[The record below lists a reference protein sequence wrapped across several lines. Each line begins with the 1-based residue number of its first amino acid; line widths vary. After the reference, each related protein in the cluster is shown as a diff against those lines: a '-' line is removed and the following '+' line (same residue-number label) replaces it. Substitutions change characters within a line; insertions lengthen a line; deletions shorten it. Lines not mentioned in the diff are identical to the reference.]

1 MYGDKERRRSP
12 TSEGPLESGAAGL
25 FTALLKM
32 LALTLVK
39 LLYIFLLQESL
50 VDLAVAKSW
59 YGNRDDF
66 TVVIQ
71 DAPLI
76 SDLSLASV
84 SNNFLLMILFYI

>member
-12 TSEGPLESGAAGL
+12 TSEGPVESRAAGL
-25 FTALLKM
+25 FTALLKKLT
-32 LALTLVK
+32 LALVT

-50 VDLAVAKSW
+50 KDLVAEKRW

-66 TVVIQ
+66 TVVMQ

-76 SDLSLASV
+76 ADLSSV
-84 SNNFLLMILFYI
+84 S